1 MPIQFRC
8 QYCRQR
14 LGIAD
19 SRAGAVVDCPACGR
33 SLRVPG
39 GDNRA
44 TDRPAPAATSEADS
58 QLHSALQQ
66 LSAIGLGTPAETA
79 SPTARTPPASV
90 QNFVPRKTAGAAV
103 PPVRHSAA
111 GAANSGAAPPDALRE
126 LAAFPAVNS
135 EDLPLLAQPELLE
148 EASSTDEL
156 PPAAPADQQG
166 DPAAPATAA
175 DVEAPLVA
183 ALQELAD
190 QHPPATSAA
199 QRPAAQRPAV
209 RRAFGLL
216 IPVLTGL
223 LMFTAGYLAGHSR
236 KAEPVAI
243 ETQTIAAPGETQ
255 PPAAD
260 PAATP
265 EAGQISG
272 LVQAAAADGKT
283 VPDAGAL
290 VIIAPA
296 NNLSELRIDGRFL
309 RDPPDSAARRA
320 ITAAFGQLGVSF
332 TNAAEDGT
340 FSLPLPAPGPC
351 VLIAVSRRN
360 SRPASAPLSSEV
372 VSRLNDWFTAPS
384 PVTGRL
390 QTVVQEVTAPAG
402 GGGVRQ
408 NLTIPAM

>member
-79 SPTARTPPASV
+79 SPTARTAPASG
-90 QNFVPRKTAGAAV
+90 QNFVPRKTSGAAV

-111 GAANSGAAPPDALRE
+111 GAENSAAAPPDALRE
-126 LAAFPAVNS
+126 LAALPAVNS

-166 DPAAPATAA
+166 DPAATAAATAA

-199 QRPAAQRPAV
+199 QRPAV

-223 LMFTAGYLAGHSR
+223 LMFIAGYLAGRSR
-236 KAEPVAI
+236 KAEPVAM

-296 NNLSELRIDGRFL
+296 NNPSELRIDGRFL

-332 TNAAEDGT
+332 THAGEDGT

-408 NLTIPAM
+408 NLTIPAL